1 MQTPDMEGDYDTMTD
16 SLEAA
21 LVLSG
26 KPSVATGLQACRLPV
41 WLHDCICGNE
51 IIQLRATRAEE
62 GPYDGY

>member
-16 SLEAA
+16 PLEAA

-41 WLHDCICGNE
+41 WLHDCICGKE
-51 IIQLRATRAEE
+51 VVGAVRVALEST
-62 GPYDGY
+62 P